1 MSSDMSNDR
10 PNLVLIVSEDHGP
23 HLGCYGDANARTPRL
38 DRLAAEGTRFD
49 RHHTTCAICSPGRA
63 SILTGLYPHQNG
75 QIDLAT
81 HKYSMYR
88 PFANLATVLKE
99 NGYRT
104 ARLGKLHVLPEAA
117 VPFDLVWNEPD
128 YISFGQRDV
137 VETARVARDFAAGAA
152 ADGEPFFVYA
162 CFSDAHLP
170 MHHQSHGAPADP
182 LRGEEVEP
190 PDFCPIDA
198 PHMRDRLA
206 GYYNCL
212 ERLDEGVGR
221 LLEAVTPDSGRET
234 VVVFTTDHGQQF
246 VRGKTTC
253 YEGGLRVPL
262 ILHAPGR
269 FGAGLVRDDLTSHVD
284 ILPTVLDAL
293 DLPPVPGRPG
303 LSLVPAACGRPFAG
317 REHVVGQWTGAPP
330 NWHPQRSIRDAR
342 YKLIVNYLPE
352 RQHMGNR
359 AYLYDEVWE
368 SSLDEADRAALPA
381 DLRRALERAVQP
393 PAEELYDL
401 REDPQELE
409 NLAEDAAFDAVRAGL
424 RAALEQW
431 QEEHDDRLPR
441 PEVLEAL
448 TDMHDRIRQ
457 KHYPDGFGKLPRDR
471 DIRWTYDRWL
481 DPGVP
486 A

>member
-1 MSSDMSNDR
+1 MTSQR

-23 HLGCYGDANARTPRL
+23 HLGSYGDANARTPHL
-38 DRLAAEGTRFD
+38 DRLAAEGVRFA

-81 HKYSMYR
+81 HNYSMYR
-88 PFANLATVLKE
+88 PFTNLATVLKD

-117 VPFDLVWNEPD
+117 VPFDLVWNEPAH
-128 YISFGQRDV
+128 ISFGQRDV
-137 VETARVARDFAAGAA
+137 VETARVARDFAAAG
-152 ADGEPFFVYA
+152 DEPFFLYP
-162 CFSDAHLP
+162 CFSAAHLP
-170 MHHQSHGAPADP
+170 MHHQSHGAPARP
-182 LRGEEVEP
+182 LRGEEVEL
-190 PDFCPIDA
+190 PDFCPVDA

-221 LLEAVTPDSGRET
+221 LLEAVIPDNGRET

-246 VRGKTTC
+246 IRGKTTC

-269 FGAGLVRDDLTSHVD
+269 FSAGRVCDDLTSHVD
-284 ILPTVLDAL
+284 LLPTVLDVL
-293 DLPPVPGRPG
+293 DLPPMPQRPG
-303 LSLVPAACGRPFAG
+303 MSLVPAAVGGSFAG
-317 REHVVGQWTGAPP
+317 RDHLVGQWTGAPP

-342 YKLIVNYLPE
+342 YKLIVNYLPA

-368 SSLDEADRAALPA
+368 SSLDEGDRAALPD
-381 DLRRALERAVQP
+381 DLRQALERAVQP

-401 REDPQELE
+401 HQDPQELH
-409 NLAEDAAFDAVRAGL
+409 NLAGDAAFEEVQTGL
-424 RAALEQW
+424 RAALRRW
-431 QEEHDDRLPR
+431 QEEHDDRMGR
-441 PEVLEAL
+441 PEVLQAL
-448 TDMHDRIRQ
+448 TQMHDRIRQ
-457 KHYPDGFGKLPRDR
+457 THYPDGFGKLPRNR
-471 DIRWTYDRWL
+471 DIEWEYGRWL
-481 DPGVP
+481 DPGLP